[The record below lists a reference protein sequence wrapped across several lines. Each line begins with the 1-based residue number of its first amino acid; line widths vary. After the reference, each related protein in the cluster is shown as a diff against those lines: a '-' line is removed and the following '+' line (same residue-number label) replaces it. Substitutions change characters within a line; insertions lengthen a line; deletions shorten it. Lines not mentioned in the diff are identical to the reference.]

1 MPFTPAQFPL
11 LSAQQASPF
20 GNLIQNALSNYTNAV
35 QARYAPK
42 LLQSQIFGQQFAPLA
57 QIASSPLALAML
69 PDQRQQMVNL
79 ISQLL
84 QQTGSPGAPSAPN
97 ANSLAPTQN
106 NSSVQNNPNLP
117 YPNIQQT
124 GSPGSPGAPNANSL
138 APTQNNSSVQDNPN
152 LPSQNIQQGAPQK
165 TTATY
170 RQQMSPPGI
179 AYITL
184 DGRQMVPPTIDNV
197 AQAQKAITSIDMISK
212 LMPQIKSDGEE
223 FTAPESK
230 LDTMRSGISTVLNKW
245 GLPGE
250 IVSDDPDKAGRYTT
264 YKAEV
269 TQAADLLKLIFPN
282 AQSTS
287 LFNRYEDMLAQ
298 HPTDSGKAYAD
309 RMDKIVNE
317 LQTQIRPSI
326 QEQMGSTGGY
336 NLNATGQRAV
346 DLNKYVVGI
355 SKDGKKV
362 KMRTPDGASW
372 DVPNDPDTI
381 DKALRLIEQ
390 QMGAA
395 QPVGAKQ

>member
-35 QARYAPK
+35 QAHYAPK

-69 PDQRQQMVNL
+69 PDQRQQMVSL
-79 ISQLL
+79 ISKLL
-84 QQTGSPGAPSAPN
+84 QQTDAPN

-106 NSSVQNNPNLP
+106 NSSVQNNPILP
-117 YPNIQQT
+117 STNIQQG
-124 GSPGSPGAPNANSL
+124 GSPDAPNANSL
-138 APTQNNSSVQDNPN
+138 PPTQNNSSVQNNPN
-152 LPSQNIQQGAPQK
+152 LPSPNIQQGAQQK
-165 TTATY
+165 MTGTY
-170 RQQMSPPGI
+170 AEQIHPPGM

-212 LMPQIKSDGEE
+212 LMPQIKSDGQE

-298 HPTDSGKAYAD
+298 HPTDSGKAYTD

-317 LQTQIRPSI
+317 LQMQIRPSI

-336 NLNATGQRAV
+336 DLNATGQLAV

-355 SKDGKKV
+355 SQDGKKV
-362 KMRTPDGASW
+362 KMRTPDGAYW
-372 DVPNDPDTI
+372 NIPNDPDTI

-395 QPVGAKQ
+395 QPAGAKQ